1 METREIIWTPAVKEK
16 LTKFRSDKF
25 TPEETLNYIIKIV
38 KETEDF
44 LSNPIIGK
52 TYTEDFG
59 KYKGISRTVIRKF
72 RVYYKK
78 INDDIVIIGL
88 LFPGEG

>member
-1 METREIIWTPAVKEK
+1 MESCKIIWTPAVKEK
-16 LTKFRSDKF
+16 LTKFRSDRF
-25 TPEETLNYIIKIV
+25 TPEETLSYIIKIA

-44 LSNPIIGK
+44 LSNPIVGK
-52 TYTEDFG
+52 TYTEEFG
-59 KYKGISRTVIRKF
+59 IYKGISRTVIRKF
-72 RVYYKK
+72 KIYYKK

>member
-1 METREIIWTPAVKEK
+1 MESRRIIWTPAVKEK

-52 TYTEDFG
+52 TYTEEFG

-88 LFPGEG
+88 LFQGEG